1 MVRVSSTLK
10 WKIYNSYLLFRY
22 VLMSVYDAWDTVAI
36 LQLAY
41 GKNQTEYDRKM
52 PGFYQLSPII

>member
-1 MVRVSSTLK
+1 
-10 WKIYNSYLLFRY
+10 
-22 VLMSVYDAWDTVAI
+22 MSVYDAWDTVAI

-52 PGFYQLSPII
+52 PGFYQLSPIIWLSIAETTKL